1 MKKLMP
7 NSLINFLSTNPN
19 CVRADVFTI
28 LLPNGEFLLA
38 TDGQFDITIP
48 GGTPGWTNPTA
59 TYFASLWGN
68 WSRGAI
74 TSEASF
80 DLSANTMSLT
90 CIPQLGTT
98 FPGAPTGILHGA
110 LNGLFD
116 ACEIFVQTVYMPLGQ
131 WGNVSHGVET
141 KFFGTITDISDI
153 SRNKVEFTCA
163 DWTYL
168 LDMKVPSRLI
178 QSNCPWGFADVNC
191 SLAASDFTTNFTAAS
206 GTTSRVMI
214 PQTAFGVPAGYFTQG
229 VVKCLSGANIG
240 LSQAVKL
247 HDASGQLQ
255 VMAPW
260 LFAPSIGDTF
270 SVIAG
275 CDKSLTTCNQKF
287 DNSIHFGGMPFVP
300 PPQNA
305 V

>member
-1 MKKLMP
+1 MKRLMP

-28 LLPNGEFLLA
+28 LLPNGEFLRA

-48 GGTPGWTNPTA
+48 AGTPGWTNPTE
-59 TYFASLWGN
+59 TFFASLWGT

-80 DLSANTMSLT
+80 DLSSNTMGLT

-98 FPGAPTGILHGA
+98 YPGAPTGILNGA

-116 ACEIFVQTVYMPLGQ
+116 ACEIFVQTVYMPIGQ
-131 WGNVSHGVET
+131 WGNVSYGVET
-141 KFFGTITDISDI
+141 KFWGTITDITAI
-153 SRNKVEFTCA
+153 SRNKVEFNCA

-168 LDMKVPSRLI
+168 MDMKIPSRLI
-178 QSNCPWGFADVNC
+178 QSNCPWGFADANC
-191 SLAASDFTTNFTAAS
+191 SLTASNYTTNFTAAA
-206 GTTSRVMI
+206 GTTGWVMV
-214 PQTAFGVPAGYFTQG
+214 PQTAFGAGAGYFTQG

-240 LSQAVKL
+240 LSQAVRL
-247 HDASGQLQ
+247 HDTSGHLQ
-255 VMAPW
+255 VTYPW
-260 LFAPSIGDTF
+260 LFTPSIGDTF

-275 CDKSLTTCNQKF
+275 CDKSITTCNPKF
-287 DNSIHFGGMPFVP
+287 NNQIHFSGMPFVP